1 MARDLSFAEGGAGG
15 AAIPVRSP
23 GPQSPDQLIS
33 SGEAAWGR
41 TCGGAG
47 LQDAGQKRLPA
58 CSTHVFS
65 RGTLAPFEPTLLCL
79 PAIANSEFL
88 NGPRF
93 LVAFRALTASAGC
106 REGAVVHLGRNP
118 EEDVAKL
125 RASALV
131 RPVPN
136 RPYQPSDPQG
146 FPILGM
152 GRSVN
157 SKNLTGTQIVDFQTS
172 DS

>member
-1 MARDLSFAEGGAGG
+1 MEELDCRRRGRSVCQRAR
-15 AAIPVRSP
+15 
-23 GPQSPDQLIS
+23 
-33 SGEAAWGR
+33 R
-41 TCGGAG
+41 TF
-47 LQDAGQKRLPA
+47 
-58 CSTHVFS
+58 FS

-93 LVAFRALTASAGC
+93 LVACRAVTASAGC

-157 SKNLTGTQIVDFQTS
+157 SKTSRAPKSSIFIPQIQGHHLILKY
-172 DS
+172 